1 MGNCY
6 WKSPIGLGIECA
18 DVRYPSLRIKFSELG
33 KSYYL
38 LVLATS
44 GFHSML
50 YFSRF
55 PTFPSINL
63 ISLCKNKS
71 NHMDDEAM
79 PWRLWST
86 KPFFLSA
93 SRATGIRF
101 HHVVATCS
109 APSMGASS
117 IVCGKSPSH
126 IHGCCSTRARRSPS
140 LLLLH
145 NLSPKRCLLCI
156 S

>member
-18 DVRYPSLRIKFSELG
+18 DVRYPSLWIKFSELG

-44 GFHSML
+44 GFHSAL
-50 YFSRF
+50 CFPRV
-55 PTFPSINL
+55 PTFLSLNL

-71 NHMDDEAM
+71 NHMDNEAM
-79 PWRLWST
+79 TWRLWST
-86 KPFFLSA
+86 KPFCPST
-93 SRATGIRF
+93 SHATGICF
-101 HHVVATCS
+101 HHV
-109 APSMGASS
+109 SS
-117 IVCGKSPSH
+117 IVCGNSPSH
-126 IHGCCSTRARRSPS
+126 IHGRFSTRARRSPS

-145 NLSPKRCLLCI
+145 NLSLKRRVLCI